1 MLFNSLPFLIFL
13 PTVVVLYYLLPK
25 NTRWFLLLLASYFF
39 YGFWKIEYLSLI
51 VISTTTDYFAARLI
65 YSSKAQVKR
74 KLALAFSLSMNL
86 GLLAFFK
93 YSGWFIEDVANP
105 VGLLGDDVSLKL
117 MRFMSFALPVGISFY
132 TFQTMGY
139 TIDVYYG
146 KATPERNPLKFAL
159 FVSYFP
165 HLVAGP
171 IERFNT
177 LMPQLNREVSYDYR
191 NIQHGARYILYGL
204 FIKMCIADNLAPI
217 VDQIF
222 NQPDIASSSQL
233 VWGMILF
240 GLQIYSD
247 FHGYSLIAIGV
258 AKLMGVDLMKNFD
271 APYSSLSIREFWSR
285 WHISLSTWFRD
296 YLFIPLGGSRVS
308 TLKLTVNIMAVF
320 LISGLWHGANWTF
333 VVWGAL
339 HGLAYLGERWFL
351 SSDTKNT
358 LSVPRWIATMAVVFI
373 AWIFFRSDS
382 INDATLYIARMFAW
396 ESGSLSI
403 SWDPVL
409 ISLLGLF
416 LLSDIHFRNRD
427 FDEWLQTKSSLQRW
441 SVYGLLIF
449 CTTALSGTVNHPFIY
464 FQF

>member
-1 MLFNSLPFLIFL
+1 
-13 PTVVVLYYLLPK
+13 VVLYYLLPK

-165 HLVAGP
+165 QLVAGP

-333 VVWGAL
+333 VLWGLL
-339 HGLAYLGERWFL
+339 HGIWICLEVTVAKIYNFVFQKVRFMHTVLFVRIIPWCITMLFICYSFL
-351 SSDTKNT
+351 
-358 LSVPRWIATMAVVFI
+358 L
-373 AWIFFRSDS
+373 FRSESLELFFDLFREPFRLQMWQITYFHNTDIKAFDMNVVLS
-382 INDATLYIARMFAW
+382 AIAFLLCYEMYIAKRHVPLKLQW
-396 ESGSLSI
+396 
-403 SWDPVL
+403 VL
-409 ISLLGLF
+409 VTLF
-416 LLSDIHFRNRD
+416 LMCICNFGIAQ
-427 FDEWLQTKSSLQRW
+427 EKE
-441 SVYGLLIF
+441 
-449 CTTALSGTVNHPFIY
+449 FIY
-464 FQF
+464 FRF